1 MQELS
6 AAFDKLQNEKIQME
20 RKLEVLAE
28 KIEEYR
34 ADEDNMRAAILD
46 ARKLGSSIVKDA
58 QRQADE
64 IIADAN
70 AQSAKVI
77 DSIQTRAER
86 EKMNLSHLQKEVAT
100 FKNQLLALYKN
111 HLELISSL
119 PENTKPEESAPS
131 GQKEKASAEQEVY
144 PKEEKIRLVLDNL
157 KVHSSVET
165 RKYLATVPGRFE
177 FVFTPKQG
185 SWLNLVEGFFS
196 KMTRQMLK
204 GIRVK
209 TKDELVER
217 IYKYFEE
224 ANEEPVVYHWK
235 YKLDE
240 IDPNEEVQV
249 ETLPLEKSS

>member
-1 MQELS
+1 MLNAQEILEKKFEKSAFGYRSDEVDDYLQELW

-144 PKEEKIRLVLDNL
+144 PKEEKMPDLED
-157 KVHSSVET
+157 ET
-165 RKYLATVPGRFE
+165 ISIQEESAVPE
-177 FVFTPKQG
+177 
-185 SWLNLVEGFFS
+185 
-196 KMTRQMLK
+196 
-204 GIRVK
+204 
-209 TKDELVER
+209 
-217 IYKYFEE
+217 
-224 ANEEPVVYHWK
+224 EEPVA
-235 YKLDE
+235 
-240 IDPNEEVQV
+240 EER
-249 ETLPLEKSS
+249 ESRFGPLKFGAGYDLKRDR

>member
-1 MQELS
+1 MLNAQEILEKKFEKSAFGYRSDEVDDYLQELS

-34 ADEDNMRAAILD
+34 ADEDSMRAAILD

-77 DSIQTRAER
+77 DSIQMRAER

-119 PENTKPEESAPS
+119 PENTKSEETASEDQEEQDSMEQEALNYEKEEKMPGSAEESVPMPEESPVFE
-131 GQKEKASAEQEVY
+131 KE
-144 PKEEKIRLVLDNL
+144 PLTEERE
-157 KVHSSVET
+157 S
-165 RKYLATVPGRFE
+165 RFA
-177 FVFTPKQG
+177 
-185 SWLNLVEGFFS
+185 
-196 KMTRQMLK
+196 R
-204 GIRVK
+204 
-209 TKDELVER
+209 
-217 IYKYFEE
+217 
-224 ANEEPVVYHWK
+224 
-235 YKLDE
+235 
-240 IDPNEEVQV
+240 
-249 ETLPLEKSS
+249 

>member
-1 MQELS
+1 MLNAQEILEKKFEKSAFGYRSDEVDDYLQELS

-111 HLELISSL
+111 HQFSAGKYQARRIGAFRPERKSFRRAGSISKRGK
-119 PENTKPEESAPS
+119 NAGFRRRNHFYS
-131 GQKEKASAEQEVY
+131 G
-144 PKEEKIRLVLDNL
+144 
-157 KVHSSVET
+157 
-165 RKYLATVPGRFE
+165 
-177 FVFTPKQG
+177 
-185 SWLNLVEGFFS
+185 
-196 KMTRQMLK
+196 
-204 GIRVK
+204 RVCC
-209 TKDELVER
+209 
-217 IYKYFEE
+217 
-224 ANEEPVVYHWK
+224 P
-235 YKLDE
+235 
-240 IDPNEEVQV
+240 
-249 ETLPLEKSS
+249 

>member
-1 MQELS
+1 MKLLTTELEKKFEKSAFGYRSDEVDDYLQELS

-86 EKMNLSHLQKEVAT
+86 EKPP
-100 FKNQLLALYKN
+100 
-111 HLELISSL
+111 LI
-119 PENTKPEESAPS
+119 TI
-131 GQKEKASAEQEVY
+131 ASMSPDKTGA
-144 PKEEKIRLVLDNL
+144 
-157 KVHSSVET
+157 SV
-165 RKYLATVPGRFE
+165 P
-177 FVFTPKQG
+177 
-185 SWLNLVEGFFS
+185 
-196 KMTRQMLK
+196 
-204 GIRVK
+204 
-209 TKDELVER
+209 
-217 IYKYFEE
+217 
-224 ANEEPVVYHWK
+224 
-235 YKLDE
+235 
-240 IDPNEEVQV
+240 
-249 ETLPLEKSS
+249 TLFAI

>member
-1 MQELS
+1 MLNAQEILEKKFEKSAFGYRSDEVDDYLQELS

-77 DSIQTRAER
+77 DSIQ
-86 EKMNLSHLQKEVAT
+86 KEVAT

-144 PKEEKIRLVLDNL
+144 PKEEKMPDLEDEAI
-157 KVHSSVET
+157 SIQEES
-165 RKYLATVPGRFE
+165 AVPE
-177 FVFTPKQG
+177 
-185 SWLNLVEGFFS
+185 
-196 KMTRQMLK
+196 
-204 GIRVK
+204 
-209 TKDELVER
+209 
-217 IYKYFEE
+217 
-224 ANEEPVVYHWK
+224 EEPVA
-235 YKLDE
+235 
-240 IDPNEEVQV
+240 EER
-249 ETLPLEKSS
+249 ESRFGPLKFGAGYDLKRDR

>member
-1 MQELS
+1 MLNAQEILEKKFEKSAFGYRSDEVDDYLQELS

-86 EKMNLSHLQKEVAT
+86 EKMNLSHLQKEVA
-100 FKNQLLALYKN
+100 LLK
-111 HLELISSL
+111 ISC
-119 PENTKPEESAPS
+119 
-131 GQKEKASAEQEVY
+131 
-144 PKEEKIRLVLDNL
+144 
-157 KVHSSVET
+157 
-165 RKYLATVPGRFE
+165 
-177 FVFTPKQG
+177 
-185 SWLNLVEGFFS
+185 
-196 KMTRQMLK
+196 
-204 GIRVK
+204 
-209 TKDELVER
+209 
-217 IYKYFEE
+217 
-224 ANEEPVVYHWK
+224 
-235 YKLDE
+235 
-240 IDPNEEVQV
+240 
-249 ETLPLEKSS
+249 

>member
-1 MQELS
+1 MLTAQEILEKKFEKSAFGYRSDEVDDYLQELS

-34 ADEDNMRAAILD
+34 ADEDSMRAAILD

-77 DSIQTRAER
+77 DSIQMRAER

-119 PENTKPEESAPS
+119 PENTKSEETASEDQEEQDSMEQEAFNYEKEEKMPGSAEESVPMPEESPVFE
-131 GQKEKASAEQEVY
+131 KE
-144 PKEEKIRLVLDNL
+144 PLTEERESRFGPL
-157 KVHSSVET
+157 KFGAG
-165 RKYLATVPGRFE
+165 YD
-177 FVFTPKQG
+177 
-185 SWLNLVEGFFS
+185 
-196 KMTRQMLK
+196 LK
-204 GIRVK
+204 R
-209 TKDELVER
+209 DR
-217 IYKYFEE
+217 
-224 ANEEPVVYHWK
+224 
-235 YKLDE
+235 
-240 IDPNEEVQV
+240 
-249 ETLPLEKSS
+249 